1 MTLTAVHTNAGP
13 APRHLRHCTSDHSP
27 ALSQSQTARPR
38 VTATSRSALMAG
50 VLGLALLSPLMAS
63 DAEARELSVSTV
75 LSDAFPWGQAAEKW
89 AELVEER
96 SGGDLTLRVYPN
108 AQLVAGDQTKEFSAM
123 RQGLIDLAVGS
134 TINWS
139 PQVPELNLF
148 SLPFLMP
155 DHAAIDALT
164 QGESGKQVFAA
175 IESKGIKPLAWGE
188 NGFREVSNSSKSITS
203 PDDLKGLK
211 IRVVGSPLFQDTFSA
226 LGADPTQMSWTD
238 AQPALTTGAV
248 DGQEN
253 PFNTVVSS
261 KFYEVQKYLT
271 VTNHVYSP
279 WIVTASKRWWDG
291 LSKTEQDIIMKA
303 AQTARD
309 FEREDTR
316 AEAREALAKIKE
328 QGMEVNKVSPEEIQR
343 MREQAKPAI
352 QTVIDTVG
360 EPLFNEVQAAVEKAP
375 K

>member
-1 MTLTAVHTNAGP
+1 MKRFLIAALAATTLSSAITAV
-13 APRHLRHCTSDHSP
+13 
-27 ALSQSQTARPR
+27 TAQAADDIRPR
-38 VTATSRSALMAG
+38 MIRFGYGLNEDSNQGRAAKLLAEEIAKASDGKLKVRTFGSASLGSDDQMQNALM
-50 VLGLALLSPLMAS
+50 
-63 DAEARELSVSTV
+63 
-75 LSDAFPWGQAAEKW
+75 
-89 AELVEER
+89 
-96 SGGDLTLRVYPN
+96 GG
-108 AQLVAGDQTKEFSAM
+108 AQEM
-123 RQGLIDLAVGS
+123 MVGS
-134 TINWS
+134 TATLVGVAEEMAVWDT
-139 PQVPELNLF
+139 
-148 SLPFLMP
+148 PFLFESEKQA
-155 DHAAIDALT
+155 DHVLDGPVGQKVMDAL
-164 QGESGKQVFAA
+164 E
-175 IESKGIKPLAWGE
+175 EKGLVGLAYWE
-188 NGFREVSNSSKSITS
+188 NGFRNLTNNVRPVEKLEDFDGIK
-203 PDDLKGLK
+203 L
-211 IRVVGSPLFQDTFSA
+211 RVMPNPVFIDTFKLMGANAVPLPFSELFTA
-226 LGADPTQMSWTD
+226 LETK
-238 AQPALTTGAV
+238 AV

-253 PFNTVVSS
+253 PYNTILSS
-261 KFYEVQKYLT
+261 KFYEVQKYLS

-343 MREQAKPAI
+343 MREQANPAI